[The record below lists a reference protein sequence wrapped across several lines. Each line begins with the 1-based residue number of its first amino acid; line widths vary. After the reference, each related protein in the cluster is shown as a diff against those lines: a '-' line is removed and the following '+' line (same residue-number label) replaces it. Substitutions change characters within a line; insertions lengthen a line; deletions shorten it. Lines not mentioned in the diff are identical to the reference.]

1 MNTPRHQH
9 EDGSVSLLE
18 EGEVE
23 TRINEKQKL
32 VDFYYGSLQ
41 GVRRAQKHYLTFLLT
56 ILGFVWV
63 SYWGKSKS
71 ASASFFGMPLSD
83 KSLLGVTPGIS
94 TILLLGLMG
103 CMRALEPALQ
113 RFSDAWKK
121 AGATAE
127 LELEVIDNH
136 RNWVDYLTYIWPSR
150 FGSLIHGAVIAAV
163 LASTLAVGLILIP
176 EFKGYAAFLFASY
189 CVLCLGAQSAASW
202 KWIAERLATSRRSTG
217 DPSGSPK

>member
-1 MNTPRHQH
+1 MTSRHRSQQ
-9 EDGSVSLLE
+9 DGSVSLLT
-18 EGEVE
+18 EGEAE
-23 TRINEKQKL
+23 THLNEKEKL

-41 GVRRAQKHYLTFLLT
+41 AVRRAEKYYLAFLLA
-56 ILGFVWV
+56 LLAFVWV
-63 SYWGKSKS
+63 SYWGKPK
-71 ASASFFGMPLSD
+71 AGSASFFGMPLSD

-113 RFSDAWKK
+113 RFKDAWKN

-127 LELEVIDNH
+127 LDLEVIDNH
-136 RNWVDYLTYIWPSR
+136 RNWVDYSTFLWSSR
-150 FGSLIHGAVIAAV
+150 FGYLIQGTVVAAA
-163 LASTLAVGLILIP
+163 LTSTLGVGLILIP

-189 CVLCLGAQSAASW
+189 CLLCLAAQAAASW

-217 DPSGSPK
+217 DPSGSPI